1 MKEKYNYIIYKIS
14 DGVAEIKLNR
24 TEVLNS
30 LNYEMADELIKS
42 FEDNFVEY
50 SLSKLLYHITFK
62 KFSWWIFL

>member
-42 FEDNFVEY
+42 FDETTKV
-50 SLSKLLYHITFK
+50 
-62 KFSWWIFL
+62 